1 MDDFIVK
8 IADDADKVF
17 AEEICFEMQESAKA
31 RGTGIAKR
39 SPDYIRQKMEEGKA
53 IIALTKARKFVGF
66 CYIETWG
73 HGKYIANSGLIVTP
87 SYRKTGVATAIKEK
101 AFKLSRKKYPD
112 AKLFGLTTS
121 LAVMKINSDLGYYPV
136 PYSELTTDEQF
147 WKGCTS
153 CVNYQ
158 ILQSKEQKNCI
169 CTGMLYDPH
178 AKKMKKWD
186 FLKKSKA
193 WKRLIKIK
201 EAVFTKNLYSKEK
214 IAASVKALL
223 LFSKKLKVTHES

>member
-8 IADDADKVF
+8 IADIADQVF
-17 AEEICFEMQESAKA
+17 AEEICREMEESAKA

-39 SPDYIRQKMEEGKA
+39 SPEYIRLKMQEGKA
-53 IIALTKARKFVGF
+53 IIALNSKKAFVGF
-66 CYIETWG
+66 CYIETWS
-73 HGKYIANSGLIVTP
+73 HNKYIANSGLIVKP
-87 SYRKTGVATAIKEK
+87 EYRNSGVATAIKEK
-101 AFKLSRKKYPD
+101 AFKHSRKKYPD

-121 LAVMKINSDLGYYPV
+121 MAVMKINSELGYYPV

-153 CVNYQ
+153 CVNHQ
-158 ILQSKEQKNCI
+158 ILVSKDHKNCL

-186 FLKKSKA
+186 FVKKSRA
-193 WKRLIKIK
+193 WKRLLKIK
-201 EAVFTKNLYSKEK
+201 QAVFTKKEK
-214 IAASVKALL
+214 TTATAVKSPA
-223 LFSKKLKVTHES
+223 FQFTFFKKFKFTS